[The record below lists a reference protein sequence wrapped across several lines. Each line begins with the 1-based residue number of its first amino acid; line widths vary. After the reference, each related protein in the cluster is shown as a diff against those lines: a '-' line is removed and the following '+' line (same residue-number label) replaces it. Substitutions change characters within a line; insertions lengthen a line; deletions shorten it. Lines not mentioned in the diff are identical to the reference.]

1 MVKKLLPILLALLML
16 PVIVLAEM
24 QITDELGLLSSEEIE
39 VLSDNI
45 RKVEEV
51 YVMDLAVLVTDSV
64 PLDVS
69 DDLHIVRDFAD
80 SYYDNRLLG
89 MRANA
94 SGILY
99 LLDMKNCVIWL
110 STSGDMI
117 YYVND
122 AREEKIIDAIYDCV
136 IKCDYAGSIKQFTT
150 LVNDYLWQ
158 GIESGTYLYR
168 EIVPETQ
175 ENRK

>member
-1 MVKKLLPILLALLML
+1 MVKKLFFILIVLLMV
-16 PVIVLAEM
+16 PVIALAEP
-24 QITDELGLLSSEEIE
+24 QICDEMGLLSSEEIDA
-39 VLSDNI
+39 LSDNI
-45 RKVEEV
+45 RKIEEV
-51 YVMDLAVLVTDSV
+51 YVMDLAVLITDRV

-69 DDLHIVRDFAD
+69 DNLHIVRDFAD
-80 SYYDNRLLG
+80 SYYDNHMFG
-89 MRANA
+89 MRANS

-122 AREEKIIDAIYDCV
+122 ARQEKIIGAIYDSV
-136 IKCDYAGSIKQFTT
+136 IKGDYAGSIKQFTT

-158 GIESGTYLYR
+158 GIDSGTYLYR

-175 ENRK
+175 ENRE